1 MTDIQ
6 GDRAAGN
13 GQGGAVGS
21 EAVALAQ
28 ASGARQG
35 PRREILIVL
44 PGLLLT
50 IIIAMLDQ
58 LVVSTALPRIV
69 GDLHGVS
76 HLAWVVTA
84 YILAAT
90 VTTLLYGKLG
100 DLYGRKRWLMI
111 AIVLFLIGSAL
122 SGLSQNMD
130 QLIAFRAVQGLGAGG
145 LMVGA
150 IATIGDLVSP
160 RERGQYM
167 GYMMAA
173 MTLAM
178 IAGPLVGG
186 GITDAWGWR
195 WIFYIN
201 MPIGAAALVYLY
213 FTLHLP
219 RKRIEHKIDYLGAV
233 VTAIGATAIVL
244 LTTWGG
250 TQYGW
255 TSWQILALGAIILL
269 ALALFFLV
277 EARAAEPILPL
288 HVFKVRN
295 FTLASSMSFLLG
307 LAMLGAMTFLP
318 LYQQTVQGLSPTGSG
333 LMMIPMMLG
342 ATTTSVVAG
351 QLTSKTGRYKIFPII
366 GAVLMTV
373 GMFLLT
379 HLGPTSSTLRSA
391 GFYLVFG
398 LGMGCLMQITSLIV
412 QNSVPQTDMGVA
424 SSSRAFFQQIGGS
437 VGVSLYGVIFIR
449 KLNDVMAAR
458 LPGAHITAGSGQFDP
473 ATINSLPGPVRDVAF
488 YSISHALDA
497 VFWWAIPAAVA
508 VFLLAIAVKEIPL
521 RGRDEHAAEMA
532 AVQRELVPS
541 D

>member
-1 MTDIQ
+1 MTDGQ
-6 GDRAAGN
+6 ATEAA
-13 GQGGAVGS
+13 
-21 EAVALAQ
+21 
-28 ASGARQG
+28 ASGQPAEGAATTRNG

-44 PGLLLT
+44 PGLLLA

-69 GDLHGVS
+69 GDLHGVN

-84 YILAAT
+84 YILAST

-100 DLYGRKRWLMI
+100 DQYGRKRWLMI

-122 SGLSQNMD
+122 SGLSHNMD

-219 RKRIEHKIDYLGAV
+219 RKRIQHKIDYSGVV

-250 TQYGW
+250 SQYGW
-255 TSWQILALGAIILL
+255 SSWEILVLAALILVTL
-269 ALALFFLV
+269 AAFFWV
-277 EARAAEPILPL
+277 ESRAAEPILPL
-288 HVFKVRN
+288 HVFKNRN
-295 FTLASSMSFLLG
+295 FSLASSMSFLLG

-318 LYQQTVQGLSPTGSG
+318 LYQQTVQHLSPTGSG
-333 LMMIPMMLG
+333 LALIPMMLG
-342 ATTTSVVAG
+342 ATTTSLVSGMV
-351 QLTSKTGRYKIFPII
+351 TSRTGRYKVLPVT
-366 GAVLMTV
+366 GAVIMSIGLY
-373 GMFLLT
+373 LLT
-379 HLGPTSSTLRSA
+379 HLGPDTSTLKSA
-391 GFYLVFG
+391 GYFVIFG
-398 LGMGCLMQITSLIV
+398 LGMGFLMQITSLIV
-412 QNSVPQTDMGVA
+412 QNSVAQSDMGVA

-437 VGVSLYGVIFIR
+437 IGVSLFGVVFIK
-449 KLNDVMAAR
+449 KLNETMSSR
-458 LPGAHITAGSGQFDP
+458 LPGAHLSAGSGGQFDP
-473 ATINSLPGPVRDVAF
+473 VTINSLPGPIRDAAF
-488 YSISHALDA
+488 YSISHAIDA
-497 VFWWAIPAAVA
+497 VFWWAIPATVLVFVLAVS
-508 VFLLAIAVKEIPL
+508 IKEIPL
-521 RGRDEHAAEMA
+521 RGRAEHAADQA
-532 AVQRELVPS
+532 ASAPELVH
-541 D
+541 